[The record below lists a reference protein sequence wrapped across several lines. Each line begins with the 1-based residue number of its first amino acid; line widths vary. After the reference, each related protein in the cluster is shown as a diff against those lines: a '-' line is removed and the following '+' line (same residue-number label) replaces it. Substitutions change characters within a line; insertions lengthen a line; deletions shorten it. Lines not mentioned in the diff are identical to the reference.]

1 MGPKHT
7 EHPVQ
12 VGAFS
17 GCCFGTGQSWKRQL
31 LPELSEKHPLR
42 GYVVH
47 AEGSGSP
54 WYTYVETR
62 A

>member
-17 GCCFGTGQSWKRQL
+17 GCCFGTGQSVGKGNYSR
-31 LPELSEKHPLR
+31 S
-42 GYVVH
+42 
-47 AEGSGSP
+47 
-54 WYTYVETR
+54 
-62 A
+62 